1 MPKSPPQMEVP
12 TEQSAPSLKDQAAA
26 EEANAA
32 RMKLA
37 SDAQQTDPSA
47 ALAPQEQ
54 FVSLGELASYEQLH
68 AAFEQQRD
76 AKVKAYVPPP
86 MTERQLSARE
96 EEFEAGR
103 RAVARATA
111 QLANRPAPTP
121 NALELSAAGQNTPVF
136 RPGTLVPDPT
146 IAKQDGSAVG
156 GTRTFGE

>member
-1 MPKSPPQMEVP
+1 MEVP

-32 RMKLA
+32 RMKRA
-37 SDAQQTDPSA
+37 VDAQQEDPSA
-47 ALAPQEQ
+47 PAPQEQ

-136 RPGTLVPDPT
+136 RPGSLVPDPT